1 MELSRR
7 SLMATGALVAAGG
20 LTPLEA
26 TAAEQHE
33 PDHQHDQPKHDDH
46 GPQGVWLAG
55 DTHVHDDH
63 SSDGSLPRQT
73 SGQRLPG
80 NLSVADQIGQA
91 ERMGLDYLPLTDH
104 RTYDQHWDPQWRSE
118 KLLLI
123 PGEEVNGSPHAIV
136 LGGVDTVVDGA
147 NPPGSASFRH
157 VQQSIW
163 DAHAQDA
170 VWSTAHPD
178 NGEYTPAAGPND
190 NASAQ
195 GVDMV
200 EVWNPAS
207 DPDAQLDY
215 AENRWNKGFR
225 FGAVAASDCHFRE
238 LWGTAGPGEA
248 TTWVFAADRTQR
260 AVLDALR
267 AGRTSISY
275 KPTGLFV
282 TLEADLDGDG
292 RFESIGGDEVVL
304 RTSRLPQRAS
314 LRVRVRGGAGARVLV
329 YASPGRSAGA
339 LATFSPKAADET
351 YTVPLKQLPGTHS
364 WWRVEVRAPGA
375 VSGRDADPTLPDQ
388 LRGATS
394 PVFVSV
400 GSPAVPAPEIA
411 LPARITGNDQASL
424 VTGESGEFSGFAD
437 VAVQDGATHVVAESH
452 EDGESTVVYRRVAT
466 HGRKDTVVLSARSHV
481 ARTPRVI
488 ASGKDVWVVWQDED
502 GEQPHRPVILLRH
515 SSNGGRE
522 FGKAVQLS
530 DGKGRA
536 IHPALALLK
545 GNPVVAWADNGGG
558 AFDVLVRVVGVD
570 KAAVNVSAPGKI
582 TAAGTPDDARSPRYP
597 ASLIPSV
604 TVGLDRRIVVGW
616 QDNRYDAD
624 PLWTGHTPPAGESP
638 SGNTDPDN
646 WQIMTAVR
654 QALGSGWSA
663 PTRVAVT
670 TTADR
675 HPSIATDRSGELVA
689 IWETKALQSSGAN
702 LSLRAARSSDG
713 TNWSTP
719 EPVGLEPTAMS
730 QRPQLSQDPDGVLR
744 AVWYDSRAA
753 DWRWKIFT
761 SRLDRAIGWTAAT
774 QLTTAGNN
782 TWPAADQGAVVFTS
796 DRAAE
801 RIQRDHTQQIYRLQ
815 AYRQHR

>member
-7 SLMATGALVAAGG
+7 QLMATGALVAASG

-26 TAAEQHE
+26 DATQQAETATQGPEH
-33 PDHQHDQPKHDDH
+33 H
-46 GPQGVWLAG
+46 GDGHAPQGVWLAG

-118 KLLLI
+118 KLLLV

-136 LGGVDTVVDGA
+136 LGAVDTVVDGA
-147 NPPGSASFRH
+147 NPAGSASFRH

-163 DAHAQDA
+163 DAHAQNA

-195 GVDMV
+195 GVNTV

-215 AENRWNKGFR
+215 AENRWNRGFR

-292 RFESIGGDEVVL
+292 VFEAIGGDEVVL

-314 LRVRVRGGAGARVLV
+314 LRVRVRGGSGARVLV
-329 YASPGRSAGA
+329 HASPGRSAGA
-339 LATFSPKAADET
+339 LATFTPQSENET
-351 YTVPLKQLPGTHS
+351 YLVPLEQLTGTHT

-375 VSGRDADPTLPDQ
+375 VSGRDADPNLPDQ
-388 LRGATS
+388 LRAATS

-400 GSPAVPAPEIA
+400 GAPAVPAPEIA
-411 LPARITGNDQASL
+411 LPGPTSGDDRAS
-424 VTGESGEFSGFAD
+424 VVAGEDGEFTGFAD
-437 VAVQDGATHVVAESH
+437 VAVQDGVSHVVAESH
-452 EDGESTVVYRRVAT
+452 QDGETSVVYRRVAA
-466 HGRKDTVVLSARSHV
+466 HGKKDTVMLSTQSHV
-481 ARTPRVI
+481 ARSPRVI

-502 GEQPHRPVILLRH
+502 GEHPHRPVILLSH

-522 FGKAVQLS
+522 FGKPVQLS

-536 IHPALALLK
+536 VHPAIALLK
-545 GNPVVAWADNGGG
+545 NGYPVVAWADNGGG

-570 KAAVNVSAPGKI
+570 KAAVNVSAPGKV

-597 ASLIPSV
+597 ASLFPSL
-604 TVGLDRRIVVGW
+604 TVGLDRRIVVAW

-624 PLWTGHTPPAGESP
+624 PLWTGHTPPAGQSP
-638 SGNTDPDN
+638 TGNTDPDN
-646 WQIMTAVR
+646 WQIMSSVR
-654 QALGSGWSA
+654 SA
-663 PTRVAVT
+663 TGAAWTEPARVAVT
-670 TTADR
+670 PMADR
-675 HPSIATDRSGELVA
+675 HPSIATDRDGTIVA

-702 LSLRAARSSDG
+702 LSLRASRTSDG
-713 TNWSTP
+713 TTWSAP
-719 EPVGLEPTAMS
+719 ELVGLEPTAMS
-730 QRPQLSQDPDGVLR
+730 QRPQLSQDPDGALR
-744 AVWYDSRAA
+744 AVWYDSRSA
-753 DWRWKIFT
+753 DWRWKIF
-761 SRLDRAIGWTAAT
+761 SARLDRSTGWTAPT
-774 QLTTAGNN
+774 QLTAAGNN
-782 TWPAADQGAVVFTS
+782 TWPAADHGIVVFTS

-801 RIQRDHTQQIYRLQ
+801 RTQRDWTQQVYILQ
-815 AYRQHR
+815 PR